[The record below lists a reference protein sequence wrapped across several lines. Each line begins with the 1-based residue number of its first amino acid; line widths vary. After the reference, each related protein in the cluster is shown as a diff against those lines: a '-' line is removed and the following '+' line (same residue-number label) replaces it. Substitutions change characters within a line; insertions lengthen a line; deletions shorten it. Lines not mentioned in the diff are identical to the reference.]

1 MLHLNRKFS
10 AKKIE
15 SLLTMSEGFN
25 AEEYRVHSR
34 RPLNHLAGQIRKKD
48 IKAILLVPQVA
59 ERQIR
64 NLYRRLTGRSDLPP
78 NIEYQLS
85 PLIERYLNH
94 IFLVRMTVMYRI
106 EYKNLEL
113 REVARAYNKH
123 DGTVELVPAVLP
135 YAGTE
140 TRRIKEKI
148 LTAAQRAYREEAGLP
163 VRQRDIELLSALG
176 DEFGPIHKS
185 AVYHGFISQQIY
197 QEVRIILPEQRWPNG
212 RGYFDE
218 GVGIF
223 QQWFEKS
230 AR

>member
-1 MLHLNRKFS
+1 
-10 AKKIE
+10 
-15 SLLTMSEGFN
+15 
-25 AEEYRVHSR
+25 
-34 RPLNHLAGQIRKKD
+34 QIRKKD

-123 DGTVELVPAVLP
+123 VGTVELVPAVLP